1 MAAAGYDK
9 TIYIWRLAAD
19 DGHLAQSLIS
29 DQDSL
34 LSLVWSPD
42 GKIIAT
48 ASTDGSIRFRDTK
61 LDLLG
66 VIDRQPDW
74 VEALAISP
82 DGKWLAAGRYNGSL
96 SLYEVNT
103 HKEARATT
111 TIFGAPQAVA
121 GKSPVPSGR

>member
-1 MAAAGYDK
+1 
-9 TIYIWRLAAD
+9 
-19 DGHLAQSLIS
+19 
-29 DQDSL
+29 L

-42 GKIIAT
+42 GKIIVT
-48 ASTDGSIRFRDTK
+48 ASTDGSIRFRDAK

-96 SLYEVNT
+96 SLYDINT
-103 HKEARATT
+103 HKEARAAA
-111 TIFGAPQAVA
+111 TIFGAPPTNA
-121 GKSPVPSGR
+121 GETAVPSGRVM

>member
-1 MAAAGYDK
+1 M
-9 TIYIWRLAAD
+9 AAD

-96 SLYEVNT
+96 SLYDVNT
-103 HKEARATT
+103 HKEARATAA
-111 TIFGAPQAVA
+111 IFGAPQTVA
-121 GKSPVPSGR
+121 RKSPVPNGR